1 MSIIIRL
8 VGNFINE
15 KNESFMYELKI
26 NNIKLINYD
35 SIKSHLISLSDLDEE
50 KFEFIN
56 MTCDG
61 KNLKLISIENIFE
74 DEKRVWLF
82 CAKKEIRQEIID
94 IFESNGYKFIIN
106 THSNLHESNNSNEQ
120 VDDSS
125 NQQLDDINNEQVDD
139 INNEQVDDSSNE
151 QIDDNNSDEEDNIN
165 FIDIEQKTLP
175 DSINIDQVNQETIK
189 LFEDLDFIKL
199 FQIYLHK
206 PVLFKQ
212 FYMYISNGNIP
223 QNIEMVNNSNN
234 NESNLLFIK
243 NLNLGFSD
251 EQINEAL
258 VKTNNHLNFSIR
270 YLLYK
275 KYEN

>member
-35 SIKSHLISLSDLDEE
+35 SIKTHLISLSDLDEE

-74 DEKRVWLF
+74 EEKRVWLF

-106 THSNLHESNNSNEQ
+106 TNSNLQESNTNTNANTLGGTLDGTLDGTLGGTLDDALD
-120 VDDSS
+120 DDSD
-125 NQQLDDINNEQVDD
+125 NTE
-139 INNEQVDDSSNE
+139 
-151 QIDDNNSDEEDNIN
+151 ID
-165 FIDIEQKTLP
+165 FIDIEQKILP

-189 LFEDLDFIKL
+189 LFEEPDFVKL

-206 PVLFKQ
+206 PVLFKK

-223 QNIEMVNNSNN
+223 NNLEMTNNSNN
-234 NESNLLFIK
+234 NESNQLFIK
-243 NLNLGFSD
+243 NLNLGFTD
-251 EQINEAL
+251 EQISDTL
-258 VKTNNHLNFSIR
+258 IKTNNHLNFSIR

-275 KYEN
+275 KYESI

>member
-1 MSIIIRL
+1 MK
-8 VGNFINE
+8 

-94 IFESNGYKFIIN
+94 IFENNGYKFIMN
-106 THSNLHESNNSNEQ
+106 THSNLHESNNNNQS
-120 VDDSS
+120 DDTN
-125 NQQLDDINNEQVDD
+125 NQDHDADNNQD
-139 INNEQVDDSSNE
+139 NNADNNNQDHDA
-151 QIDDNNSDEEDNIN
+151 DNNSDTEEESNID

-175 DSINIDQVNQETIK
+175 DSINVDEVNQETIK
-189 LFEDLDFIKL
+189 LFEEPDFVKL

-206 PVLFKQ
+206 PVLFKK

-223 QNIEMVNNSNN
+223 SNLEMTNNSNN
-234 NESNLLFIK
+234 TETNQLFIK
-243 NLNLGFSD
+243 NLNLGFTD
-251 EQINEAL
+251 EHINEAL
-258 VKTNNHLNFSIR
+258 EKTNNHLNFSIR

>member
-1 MSIIIRL
+1 MSIIVRL

-15 KNESFMYELKI
+15 KNESFMYELRI

-35 SIKSHLISLSDLDEE
+35 SIKCHLISLGDLDEE

-74 DEKRVWLF
+74 EEKRVWLF
-82 CAKKEIRQEIID
+82 CAKKEVRQEIID

-106 THSNLHESNNSNEQ
+106 TNTNLCENNSNTNNTNNQ
-120 VDDSS
+120 VDTS
-125 NQQLDDINNEQVDD
+125 NQVDTNNTNNEEKEVDAND
-139 INNEQVDDSSNE
+139 SDSDSEIN
-151 QIDDNNSDEEDNIN
+151 DNID

-175 DSINIDQVNQETIK
+175 DSVNIDDVNQKTIK
-189 LFEDLDFIKL
+189 LFEEPDFVKL

-212 FYMYISNGNIP
+212 FYTYISNGNIP

-251 EQINEAL
+251 EQINESL
-258 VKTNNHLNFSIR
+258 MKTNNHLNFSIR

>member
-1 MSIIIRL
+1 MSIIVRL

-15 KNESFMYELKI
+15 KNESFMYELRI

-35 SIKSHLISLSDLDEE
+35 SIKCHLISLGDLDEE

-74 DEKRVWLF
+74 EEKRVWLF
-82 CAKKEIRQEIID
+82 CAKKEVRQEIID

-106 THSNLHESNNSNEQ
+106 TNTNLCENNSNTNNTSNQVDTNNTNNEEKE
-120 VDDSS
+120 VDDSDS
-125 NQQLDDINNEQVDD
+125 DSEIN
-139 INNEQVDDSSNE
+139 
-151 QIDDNNSDEEDNIN
+151 DNID

-175 DSINIDQVNQETIK
+175 DSVNIDDVNQKTIK
-189 LFEDLDFIKL
+189 LFEEPDFVKL

-212 FYMYISNGNIP
+212 FYTYISNGNIP

-251 EQINEAL
+251 EQINESL
-258 VKTNNHLNFSIR
+258 MKTNNHLNFSIR

>member
-15 KNESFMYELKI
+15 KNESFMYELRI

-35 SIKSHLISLSDLDEE
+35 SIKTHLISLSDLDEE

-61 KNLKLISIENIFE
+61 KNLKLISIENMFE
-74 DEKRVWLF
+74 EEKRVWLF

-106 THSNLHESNNSNEQ
+106 TNSNLQESNTNSNLQEADADDT
-120 VDDSS
+120 VNDDSDS
-125 NQQLDDINNEQVDD
+125 EDIDV
-139 INNEQVDDSSNE
+139 
-151 QIDDNNSDEEDNIN
+151 N
-165 FIDIEQKTLP
+165 FVDIEQKILP
-175 DSINIDQVNQETIK
+175 DSINIDDVNQKTIK
-189 LFEDLDFIKL
+189 LFEEPDFVKL

-206 PVLFKQ
+206 PVLFKK

-223 QNIEMVNNSNN
+223 NNLEMTNNSNN
-234 NESNLLFIK
+234 NEATQLFIK
-243 NLNLGFSD
+243 NLNLGFTD
-251 EQINEAL
+251 EQITEAL
-258 VKTNNHLNFSIR
+258 IKTNNHLNFSIR
-270 YLLYK
+270 YLLFEKYK
-275 KYEN
+275 N

>member
-15 KNESFMYELKI
+15 NNESFMYELKI
-26 NNIKLINYD
+26 NNVKIINYEL
-35 SIKSHLISLSDLDEE
+35 IKTHLISLSDLDEE

-61 KNLKLISIENIFE
+61 KNLKLISIENIFDE
-74 DEKRVWLF
+74 EKRVWLF

-94 IFESNGYKFIIN
+94 IFENNGYKFVMN
-106 THSNLHESNNSNEQ
+106 THSNLFESNSNNNTNNNQ
-120 VDDSS
+120 NDDTN
-125 NQQLDDINNEQVDD
+125 NQEADTDNQEA
-139 INNEQVDDSSNE
+139 
-151 QIDDNNSDEEDNIN
+151 DNNSDTEEESNID

-175 DSINIDQVNQETIK
+175 DSINVDEVNQETIK
-189 LFEDLDFIKL
+189 LFEDTDFVKL

-206 PVLFKQ
+206 PVLFKK

-223 QNIEMVNNSNN
+223 NDLEMTNNSNN
-234 NESNLLFIK
+234 NETNQLFIK
-243 NLNLGFSD
+243 NLNLGFTD

>member
-15 KNESFMYELKI
+15 KNESFMYELRI

-35 SIKSHLISLSDLDEE
+35 SIKTHLISLSDLDEE

-61 KNLKLISIENIFE
+61 KNLKLISIENMFE
-74 DEKRVWLF
+74 EEKRVWLF

-106 THSNLHESNNSNEQ
+106 TNSNLQESNTNSNLQEADADDT
-120 VDDSS
+120 VNDDSDS
-125 NQQLDDINNEQVDD
+125 EDIDV
-139 INNEQVDDSSNE
+139 
-151 QIDDNNSDEEDNIN
+151 N
-165 FIDIEQKTLP
+165 FVDIEQKILP
-175 DSINIDQVNQETIK
+175 DSINIDDVNQKTIK
-189 LFEDLDFIKL
+189 LFEEPDFVKL

-212 FYMYISNGNIP
+212 FYTYISNGNIP

-234 NESNLLFIK
+234 NEANQKFIK
-243 NLNLGFSD
+243 HLNFGFTD

>member
-1 MSIIIRL
+1 MSLIIRL

-26 NNIKLINYD
+26 NNIKIINYD

-61 KNLKLISIENIFE
+61 KNLKLISIENMFDE
-74 DEKRVWLF
+74 DKRVWLF

-106 THSNLHESNNSNEQ
+106 SNSNLQESNQNLQESNANLDSESESDD
-120 VDDSS
+120 VD
-125 NQQLDDINNEQVDD
+125 
-139 INNEQVDDSSNE
+139 
-151 QIDDNNSDEEDNIN
+151 

-189 LFEDLDFIKL
+189 LFEEPDFVKL

-206 PVLFKQ
+206 PVLFKK

-223 QNIEMVNNSNN
+223 NNLEMTNNSNN
-234 NESNLLFIK
+234 NEANQLLIK
-243 NLNLGFSD
+243 NLNLGFTD
-251 EQINEAL
+251 EQISDAL
-258 VKTNNHLNFSIR
+258 IKTNNHLNFSIR

>member
-1 MSIIIRL
+1 MSLIVRL

-26 NNIKLINYD
+26 NNIKIINYD
-35 SIKSHLISLSDLDEE
+35 LIKTHLISLSDLDEE

-61 KNLKLISIENIFE
+61 KNLKLITIDNIFE
-74 DEKRVWLF
+74 EEKRVWLF

-94 IFESNGYKFIIN
+94 IFESNGYKFI
-106 THSNLHESNNSNEQ
+106 TNSNSCLEETKQ
-120 VDDSS
+120 NTNDTNDTNDTTHDD
-125 NQQLDDINNEQVDD
+125 EF
-139 INNEQVDDSSNE
+139 
-151 QIDDNNSDEEDNIN
+151 DNID
-165 FIDIEQKTLP
+165 FIDIEPKILP
-175 DSINIDQVNQETIK
+175 DSININEVNQETIK
-189 LFEDLDFIKL
+189 LFEEPDFVKL

-206 PVLFKQ
+206 PVLFKK

-223 QNIEMVNNSNN
+223 NNLETTNNSNN
-234 NESNLLFIK
+234 NESNQLFIK
-243 NLNLGFSD
+243 NLNLGFTD
-251 EQINEAL
+251 EQIHEAL
-258 VKTNNHLNFSIR
+258 SKTNNHLNFSIR

>member
-1 MSIIIRL
+1 MSLIIRL

-26 NNIKLINYD
+26 NNIKIINYD

-61 KNLKLISIENIFE
+61 KNLKLISIENMFDE
-74 DEKRVWLF
+74 DKRVWLF

-106 THSNLHESNNSNEQ
+106 SNSNLQESNQNLQESNANLDSESESDD
-120 VDDSS
+120 VD
-125 NQQLDDINNEQVDD
+125 
-139 INNEQVDDSSNE
+139 
-151 QIDDNNSDEEDNIN
+151 

-189 LFEDLDFIKL
+189 LFEEPDFVKL

-206 PVLFKQ
+206 PVLFKK

-223 QNIEMVNNSNN
+223 NNLEMTNNSNN
-234 NESNLLFIK
+234 NEANQLFIK
-243 NLNLGFSD
+243 NLNLGFTD
-251 EQINEAL
+251 EQITEAL
-258 VKTNNHLNFSIR
+258 IKTNNHLNFSIR
-270 YLLYK
+270 YLLFEKYK
-275 KYEN
+275 N

>member
-94 IFESNGYKFIIN
+94 IFENNGYKFIMN

-206 PVLFKQ
+206 PVLFKK

-223 QNIEMVNNSNN
+223 NNLEMTNNSNN
-234 NESNLLFIK
+234 NETNQLFIK
-243 NLNLGFSD
+243 NLNLGFTD
-251 EQINEAL
+251 EQIHEAL
-258 VKTNNHLNFSIR
+258 IKTNNHLNFSIR

>member
-15 KNESFMYELKI
+15 KNESFMYELRI

-35 SIKSHLISLSDLDEE
+35 SIKTHLISLSDLDEE

-61 KNLKLISIENIFE
+61 KNLKLISIENMFE
-74 DEKRVWLF
+74 EEKRVWLF

-106 THSNLHESNNSNEQ
+106 TNSNLQESNTNSNLQETDAVDDA
-120 VDDSS
+120 VDDSDS
-125 NQQLDDINNEQVDD
+125 EDIDV
-139 INNEQVDDSSNE
+139 
-151 QIDDNNSDEEDNIN
+151 N
-165 FIDIEQKTLP
+165 FVDIEQKILP
-175 DSINIDQVNQETIK
+175 DSINIDDVNQKTIK
-189 LFEDLDFIKL
+189 LFEEPDFVKL

-212 FYMYISNGNIP
+212 FYTYISNGNIP